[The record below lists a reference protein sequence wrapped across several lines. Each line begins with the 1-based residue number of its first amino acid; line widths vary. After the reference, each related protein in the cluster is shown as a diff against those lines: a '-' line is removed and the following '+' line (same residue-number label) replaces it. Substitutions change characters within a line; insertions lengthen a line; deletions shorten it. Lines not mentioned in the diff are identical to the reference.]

1 LVHFLNWARLYQDA
15 VVGAAVVACATGF
28 LSAQERSGTVCFP
41 PAWGGIVAGITE
53 DRDVVT
59 LHGRGLL
66 SGELGHG
73 GGRYYSDPQ
82 RRMTMVVE
90 IGVDN
95 VIESVSI
102 ESGQHGPPNRRV
114 ALPISRRL
122 DVGEGFGVFHKLKLG
137 STEAEVR
144 ANLGEASKIV
154 PGSGGATWFYQTDY
168 VNTECFAD
176 AETRIVFAQ
185 GRVTRVVFYNGE

>member
-1 LVHFLNWARLYQDA
+1 MGL
-15 VVGAAVVACATGF
+15 

-66 SGELGHG
+66 RAELGHG

-95 VIESVSI
+95 IIESVSI

-114 ALPISRRL
+114 SLPISHRL
-122 DVGEGFGVFHKLKLG
+122 DVGEGFGVFHRLKLG
-137 STEAEVR
+137 SSEAEVR

-154 PGSGGATWFYQTDY
+154 PGAGGPTLVYQTDY
-168 VNTECFAD
+168 VNTGCYAD
-176 AETRIVFAQ
+176 AEIRIVFAQ
-185 GRVTRVVFYNGE
+185 GRVIRVVFYNGE